1 MNDKLILN
9 TTLLRKEPCYEP
21 KPCIVERVVEM
32 SAGAFAKLISKPLDD
47 HYLIKKN
54 SDLMY
59 KDNEFYHCILAVDK
73 LNGDGLLIEAEGSG
87 YARYSQYIPHAMD
100 IISQHDMTPSQKA
113 FQVAIKEIA
122 HDLLAESGEK
132 TEVNYSLDELL
143 LNAGFRRIIKDSVCD
158 AFKAMPEVGSV
169 EIRDGDLHAVKKELV
184 ETRLVCPL
192 SIVMEPDDYETDM
205 IDTPSD
211 QLMYC
216 DEEINKKIRE
226 SMCDEDEEQRGFMA
240 YSDDEH
246 LRHKVFSVFPTVET
260 IGNDLYG
267 VVTVMSY
274 GELNKT
280 ELEELSDEITGQ
292 LSDGWGEG
300 FEQHPVTIGGEDYY
314 ISFWNSDD
322 FYLKPESEVFQSP
335 TQSLKM

>member
-1 MNDKLILN
+1 M
-9 TTLLRKEPCYEP
+9 
-21 KPCIVERVVEM
+21 
-32 SAGAFAKLISKPLDD
+32 
-47 HYLIKKN
+47 
-54 SDLMY
+54 
-59 KDNEFYHCILAVDK
+59 DK

>member
-1 MNDKLILN
+1 
-9 TTLLRKEPCYEP
+9 
-21 KPCIVERVVEM
+21 
-32 SAGAFAKLISKPLDD
+32 
-47 HYLIKKN
+47 
-54 SDLMY
+54 
-59 KDNEFYHCILAVDK
+59 
-73 LNGDGLLIEAEGSG
+73 
-87 YARYSQYIPHAMD
+87 
-100 IISQHDMTPSQKA
+100 
-113 FQVAIKEIA
+113 
-122 HDLLAESGEK
+122 
-132 TEVNYSLDELL
+132 
-143 LNAGFRRIIKDSVCD
+143 
-158 AFKAMPEVGSV
+158 
-169 EIRDGDLHAVKKELV
+169 
-184 ETRLVCPL
+184 
-192 SIVMEPDDYETDM
+192 
-205 IDTPSD
+205 
-211 QLMYC
+211 MYC

-246 LRHKVFSVFPTVET
+246 LRHKVFSVFPGVET

-314 ISFWNSDD
+314 ISFWNCDD